1 MPLARTKSTWPASLA
16 LLWLGLWTPGAQA
29 AGVLEFVEPR
39 LLARE
44 GETHDILVV
53 RSGSASGEATV
64 VLNVS
69 LGGTA
74 RLGTDFDV
82 DLPFGVIRIP
92 DGAFAAR
99 ARVDILQNTTVDGT
113 RHAVFT
119 LANPVGATLGR
130 ETSLLLQIQDDEAPA
145 ASLRIAGEPVRRVTA
160 GEELPLEVTREGLA
174 AETLAATIF
183 GVPGTAALGTDY
195 SDLATALDFAPG
207 QAVAGATLST
217 LAGAAPRFPRT
228 LSLVLAGV
236 SPEGRAAFSGVGP
249 LVVIEDPA
257 GERAGEFSLFAAGTE
272 VSESSGTV
280 VLTVDRNRGST
291 GPASVSWVTVERT
304 GSAAAVA
311 GRDFVAATGTL
322 EFAEGET
329 RKTFE
334 VALVD
339 DDEVRRERRHFDVA
353 LANPSALAGL
363 DPEAR
368 LVTITVLEDDGD
380 PRDSCRG
387 ICDCFIATAAWGSWM
402 DPHVVSLRLFRDDVL
417 MQSAPGRAFVALY
430 YRHSPALARLIGR
443 HETLRAATRGLL
455 APLVFAVERP
465 AAAAGV
471 LLLLCALM
479 LANLRRPARRNR
491 PS

>member
-1 MPLARTKSTWPASLA
+1 MPLARIPSTWPASLA
-16 LLWLGLWTPGAQA
+16 FLWLGFWSPGVQA
-29 AGVLEFVEPR
+29 AGVLEFVESR
-39 LLARE
+39 LIARE

-53 RSGSASGEATV
+53 RSGSATGEATV

-92 DGAFAAR
+92 DGEYAAR
-99 ARVDILQNTTVDGT
+99 ARVDIPQNGTVQGT

-130 ETSLLLQIQDDEAPA
+130 ETSLLLQIQDDETPA
-145 ASLRIAGEPVRRVTA
+145 ASLRIAGAPVRRVTA
-160 GEELPLEVTREGLA
+160 GEELPIEVTREGLA
-174 AETLAATIF
+174 AETLVATLF
-183 GVPGTAALGTDY
+183 GVPGTAALGADY
-195 SDLATALDFAPG
+195 SDLATALEFAPG

-217 LAGAAPRFPRT
+217 IAATAPRSPRT
-228 LSLVLAGV
+228 LSLVLANV
-236 SPEGRAAFSGVGP
+236 SPAGRAAFSGIGP
-249 LVVIEDPA
+249 LVVIENPP
-257 GERAGEFSLFAAGTE
+257 GERAGEFSLFAAVTE
-272 VSESSGTV
+272 VSESSGAV

-291 GPASVSWVTVERT
+291 GPASVNWVTVAAT
-304 GSAAAVA
+304 GSAAAIP

-339 DDEVRRERRHFDVA
+339 DDEVRRDRRRFNVA

-363 DPEAR
+363 DPEGR
-368 LVTITVLEDDGD
+368 QVTIIILENDGD
-380 PRDSCRG
+380 PKQSCRG
-387 ICDCFIATAAWGSWM
+387 FCDCFIATAAWGSWM
-402 DPHVVSLRLFRDDVL
+402 DPHVVSLRRFRDDVL
-417 MQSAPGRAFVALY
+417 MQSAPGRAFVAFY
-430 YRHSPALARLIGR
+430 YRQSPAFARFIGQ
-443 HETLRAATRGLL
+443 HELLRTATRATL
-455 APLVFAVERP
+455 APIVFAVDRP
-465 AAAAGV
+465 AAAGG

-479 LANLRRPARRNR
+479 LANLRRRARRTR
-491 PS
+491 AS